1 MRGDSLFMTF
11 QYAPAVSRKPRT
23 PPLTA
28 RQRTILWLLALA
40 CVPATYANTL
50 FTQTVAYAAQ
60 DFAISE
66 QGQGIGAAII
76 RWGVVFSLP
85 LAALADRIGRRR
97 LIIFCAFGA
106 PIITALGGLAPSFT
120 ILVATQ
126 TIGRPLA
133 LVLTILIGIVAT
145 EEMSRDARAWA
156 ISVLALAAG
165 FGAGFAF
172 AALPLADL
180 GSDSWRYIYAI
191 SLAWLVIAF
200 ILLRKLP
207 ETTRFIERHDKHL
220 EHATHID
227 KSRLA
232 TQSLVAIFGNVFI
245 AASSVFQVRYLR
257 DVRDYSA
264 VMVTA
269 FTLLTGT
276 PASIGLLIGGRVADS
291 RGRRI
296 LSAITFPLGA
306 ILLTGAFSFSS
317 APMWLASLAGGVCLG
332 LAYPAMA
339 VYRGEMF
346 PTLHRSFASG
356 VIMTASLIGG
366 SIGLVG
372 AGYFLNRDISYG
384 VVMSWLSIGP
394 IIAGVLVFATFP
406 ESAHRELEELNPED
420 VVIASAITTQQPN
433 QQ

>member
-1 MRGDSLFMTF
+1 MTF

-23 PPLTA
+23 PSLTT

-40 CVPATYANTL
+40 CIPATYANTL
-50 FTQTVAYAAQ
+50 FTQTVAFAAQ

-76 RWGVVFSLP
+76 RWGVVISLP

-106 PIITALGGLAPSFT
+106 PIITALGGLAPSFS

-126 TIGRPLA
+126 ALGRPLA

-145 EEMSRDARAWA
+145 EEMSRDSRAWA
-156 ISVLALAAG
+156 TSVLAIAAG

-180 GSDSWRYIYAI
+180 GEGSWRYIYAI
-191 SLAWLVIAF
+191 SLAWVALAI
-200 ILLRKLP
+200 ILQRKLP
-207 ETTRFIERHDKHL
+207 ETTRFIERHEQHL
-220 EHATHID
+220 ESATHID
-227 KSRLA
+227 KTRLV
-232 TQSLVAIFGNVFI
+232 TQSLVAIFGNIFI
-245 AASSVFQVRYLR
+245 AVSSVFQVRYLR

-269 FTLLTGT
+269 FTFVTGT
-276 PASIGLLIGGRVADS
+276 PAAIGLLIGGRVADA
-291 RGRRI
+291 RGRRM

-306 ILLTGAFSFSS
+306 ILLTAAFSTNGQT
-317 APMWLASLAGGVCLG
+317 MWFASVTGGICLG

-346 PTLHRSFASG
+346 PTLHRSFASS

-372 AGYFLNRDISYG
+372 AGYFLNRDFNYG
-384 VVMSWLSIGP
+384 IVMSWLSLGP
-394 IIAGVLVFATFP
+394 IVAGILVYATFP
-406 ESAHRELEELNPED
+406 ESAHRELEELNPQD
-420 VVIASAITTQQPN
+420 VIATKTITAQ
-433 QQ
+433 

>member
-1 MRGDSLFMTF
+1 M
-11 QYAPAVSRKPRT
+11 SRKPRT
-23 PPLTA
+23 PALTA

-60 DFAISE
+60 DFSISE

-76 RWGVVFSLP
+76 RWGVVISLP
-85 LAALADRIGRRR
+85 LAALADRIGRRQ

-106 PIITALGGLAPSFT
+106 PIITALGGLAPSFA

-126 TIGRPLA
+126 TLGRPLA

-145 EEMSRDARAWA
+145 EEMSRESRAWA
-156 ISVLALAAG
+156 ISVLAIAAG
-165 FGAGFAF
+165 FGAGFAL

-180 GSDSWRYIYAI
+180 GADSWRYIYAI
-191 SLAWLVIAF
+191 SLAWVVIAI

-207 ETTRFIERHDKHL
+207 ETTRFTERKETHL
-220 EHATHID
+220 DSATHID
-227 KSRLA
+227 KTRLA
-232 TQSLVAIFGNVFI
+232 TQSLVAIFGNIFI

-264 VMVTA
+264 AMVTA
-269 FTLLTGT
+269 FTLVTGT
-276 PASIGLLIGGRVADS
+276 PASIGLLIGGRVADA
-291 RGRRI
+291 RGRRM
-296 LSAITFPLGA
+296 LSAVTFPLGT
-306 ILLTGAFSFSS
+306 ILLTAAFSTSGQT
-317 APMWLASLAGGVCLG
+317 MWLASVSGGICLG

-346 PTLHRSFASG
+346 PTLHRSFASS

-366 SIGLVG
+366 SVGLVG
-372 AGYFLNRDISYG
+372 AGYALNRDLSYST
-384 VVMSWLSIGP
+384 VMSWLSLGP
-394 IIAGVLVFATFP
+394 IVAGILVYATFP

-420 VVIASAITTQQPN
+420 VVDSKPVIAQQPN
-433 QQ
+433 SQ

>member
-1 MRGDSLFMTF
+1 M
-11 QYAPAVSRKPRT
+11 
-23 PPLTA
+23 
-28 RQRTILWLLALA
+28 
-40 CVPATYANTL
+40 PATYANTL

-76 RWGVVFSLP
+76 RWGVVISLP

-106 PIITALGGLAPSFT
+106 PIITALGGLAPRFA

-126 TIGRPLA
+126 TLGRPLA

-145 EEMSRDARAWA
+145 EEMSSESRAWA
-156 ISVLALAAG
+156 ISVLAIAAG
-165 FGAGFAF
+165 FGAGFAL

-180 GSDSWRYIYAI
+180 GADSWRYIYAI
-191 SLAWLVIAF
+191 SLAWVAIA
-200 ILLRKLP
+200 IVVQRKLP
-207 ETTRFIERHDKHL
+207 ETTRFIQRHEAHL
-220 EHATHID
+220 ESATHID

-232 TQSLVAIFGNVFI
+232 TQSLVAIFGNIFI

-264 VMVTA
+264 VMITA
-269 FTLLTGT
+269 FTLVTGT
-276 PASIGLLIGGRVADS
+276 PAAIGLLIGGRVADA
-291 RGRRI
+291 RGRRF
-296 LSAITFPLGA
+296 LSTITFPLGA
-306 ILLTGAFSFSS
+306 ILLTAAFSTSGQ
-317 APMWLASLAGGVCLG
+317 AMWLASVSGGICLG

-346 PTLHRSFASG
+346 PTLHRSFASS

-366 SIGLVG
+366 SVGLVG
-372 AGYFLNRDISYG
+372 AGYFLNRDVTYG
-384 VVMSWLSIGP
+384 TVMSWLAIGP
-394 IIAGVLVFATFP
+394 IIAGILVYATFP
-406 ESAHRELEELNPED
+406 ESAHRELEELNPQD
-420 VVIASAITTQQPN
+420 VITARSITTQ
-433 QQ
+433 

>member
-1 MRGDSLFMTF
+1 MRGDSLFITF

-23 PPLTA
+23 PALTA

-50 FTQTVAYAAQ
+50 FTQTVAYAAE
-60 DFAISE
+60 DFGISE

-76 RWGVVFSLP
+76 RWGVLISLP
-85 LAALADRIGRRR
+85 LAALADRIGRRQ

-126 TIGRPLA
+126 TLGRPLA

-145 EEMSRDARAWA
+145 EEMSSESRAWA

-165 FGAGFAF
+165 FGAAVALG
-172 AALPLADL
+172 ALPLADL
-180 GSDSWRYIYAI
+180 GRESWRFIYAL
-191 SLAWLVIAF
+191 SLIWLVLAV
-200 ILLRKLP
+200 ILQRRLP
-207 ETTRFIERHDKHL
+207 ETTRFIERHDKQL
-220 EHATHID
+220 ETTTHID
-227 KSRLA
+227 RSRLF
-232 TQSLVAIFGNVFI
+232 TQSLVAIFGNIFI
-245 AASSVFQVRYLR
+245 AASSVFQIRYLR

-264 VMVTA
+264 IDITA
-269 FTLLTGT
+269 FTLVTGT

-291 RGRRI
+291 RGRRL

-306 ILLTGAFSFSS
+306 ILLTLAFSTSGQS
-317 APMWLASLAGGVCLG
+317 MWLASLSGGICLG

-346 PTLHRSFASG
+346 PTLHRSFASS

-366 SIGLVG
+366 SVGLIG
-372 AGYFLNRDISYG
+372 AGVFLNRDFSYG
-384 VVMSWLSIGP
+384 QVMAWLTLGP
-394 IIAGVLVFATFP
+394 IIAGVLVYTTFP
-406 ESAHRELEELNPED
+406 ESAHRELEELNPQD
-420 VVIASAITTQQPN
+420 VVDSASTNAKDSQPN
-433 QQ
+433 

>member
-1 MRGDSLFMTF
+1 MTF

-23 PPLTA
+23 PALTA

-76 RWGVVFSLP
+76 RWGVLISLP

-97 LIIFCAFGA
+97 LIIFCAVGA
-106 PIITALGGLAPSFT
+106 PLITALGGLAPSFA

-126 TIGRPLA
+126 TLGRPLA

-145 EEMSRDARAWA
+145 EEMSRDSRAWA
-156 ISVLALAAG
+156 TSVLAIAAG

-180 GSDSWRYIYAI
+180 GADSWRYIYAI
-191 SLAWLVIAF
+191 SLAWLVIAV

-207 ETTRFIERHDKHL
+207 ETTRFTERHEAKLDS
-220 EHATHID
+220 ATHID
-227 KSRLA
+227 KTRLA

-269 FTLLTGT
+269 FTLVTGT
-276 PASIGLLIGGRVADS
+276 PASIGLLIGGRVADA
-291 RGRRI
+291 RGRRM

-306 ILLTGAFSFSS
+306 ILLTVAF
-317 APMWLASLAGGVCLG
+317 ATNGQIMWLASVSGGICLG

-346 PTLHRSFASG
+346 PTLHRSFASS
-356 VIMTASLIGG
+356 VVMTASLIGG
-366 SIGLVG
+366 SVGLIG
-372 AGYFLNRDISYG
+372 AGYALNRDFSYG
-384 VVMSWLSIGP
+384 TVMSWLSLGP
-394 IIAGVLVFATFP
+394 IVAGILVYATFP
-406 ESAHRELEELNPED
+406 ESAHRELEELNPQD
-420 VVIASAITTQQPN
+420 VIVAKPATAQQPN
-433 QQ
+433 SQ

>member
-23 PPLTA
+23 PVLTA
-28 RQRTILWLLALA
+28 RQRTILWLLAMA

-60 DFAISE
+60 DFNISE

-76 RWGVVFSLP
+76 RWGVVISLP

-97 LIIFCAFGA
+97 LIIICAFGA

-120 ILVATQ
+120 VLVATQ

-145 EEMSRDARAWA
+145 EEMSSDSRAWA

-165 FGAGFAF
+165 LGAGIAL
-172 AALPLADL
+172 AALPIADL
-180 GSDSWRYIYAI
+180 GADSWRIIYAI
-191 SLAWLVIAF
+191 SLIWLFLAI
-200 ILLRKLP
+200 ILQRRLP
-207 ETTRFIERHDKHL
+207 ETTRFIERHERHL
-220 EHATHID
+220 EHTTHID
-227 KSRLA
+227 KTRLI
-232 TQSLVAIFGNVFI
+232 TQSLVAIFGNIFI

-257 DVRDYSA
+257 DDRDYSA

-276 PASIGLLIGGRVADS
+276 PASIGLLIGGRLADM
-291 RGRRI
+291 RGRRL

-306 ILLTGAFSFSS
+306 LLLTAAFSTSGQ
-317 APMWLASLAGGVCLG
+317 PMWLASLSGGICLG

-366 SIGLVG
+366 SVGLIG
-372 AGYFLNRDISYG
+372 AGYFLNRDVSYG
-384 VVMSWLSIGP
+384 TVMSWLLIGP
-394 IIAGVLVFATFP
+394 VIAGILVYTTFP
-406 ESAHRELEELNPED
+406 ESARRELEELNPQD
-420 VVIASAITTQQPN
+420 VIAAKPATAQ
-433 QQ
+433 

>member
-1 MRGDSLFMTF
+1 M
-11 QYAPAVSRKPRT
+11 
-23 PPLTA
+23 
-28 RQRTILWLLALA
+28 
-40 CVPATYANTL
+40 PATYANTL

-76 RWGVVFSLP
+76 RWGVVISLP

-106 PIITALGGLAPSFT
+106 PIITALGGLAPSFA

-126 TIGRPLA
+126 TLGRPLA

-145 EEMSRDARAWA
+145 EEMSSESRAWA
-156 ISVLALAAG
+156 ISVLAIAAG
-165 FGAGFAF
+165 FGAGFAL

-180 GSDSWRYIYAI
+180 GADSWRYIYAI
-191 SLAWLVIAF
+191 SLAWVAIA
-200 ILLRKLP
+200 IVVQRKLP
-207 ETTRFIERHDKHL
+207 ETTRFIQRHEAHL
-220 EHATHID
+220 ESATHID

-232 TQSLVAIFGNVFI
+232 TQSLVAIFGNIFI

-264 VMVTA
+264 VMITA
-269 FTLLTGT
+269 FTLVTGT
-276 PASIGLLIGGRVADS
+276 PAAIGLLIGGRVADA
-291 RGRRI
+291 RGRRF
-296 LSAITFPLGA
+296 LSTITFPLGA
-306 ILLTGAFSFSS
+306 ILLTAAFSTSGQ
-317 APMWLASLAGGVCLG
+317 AMWLASVSGGICLG

-346 PTLHRSFASG
+346 PTLHRSFASS

-366 SIGLVG
+366 SVGLVG
-372 AGYFLNRDISYG
+372 AGYFLNRDVTYG
-384 VVMSWLSIGP
+384 TVMSWLAIGP
-394 IIAGVLVFATFP
+394 IIAGILVYATFP
-406 ESAHRELEELNPED
+406 ESAHRELEELNPQD
-420 VVIASAITTQQPN
+420 VITARSITTQ
-433 QQ
+433 

>member
-11 QYAPAVSRKPRT
+11 QYAPAVSRKPRR
-23 PPLTA
+23 PVLTA

-50 FTQTVAYAAQ
+50 FTQTVAYAAE
-60 DFAISE
+60 DFGISE

-76 RWGVVFSLP
+76 RWGVLISLP
-85 LAALADRIGRRR
+85 LAALADRIGRRQ

-145 EEMSRDARAWA
+145 EEMSSESRAWA

-165 FGAGFAF
+165 FGAAVALG
-172 AALPLADL
+172 ALPLADL
-180 GSDSWRYIYAI
+180 GRESWRFIYAL
-191 SLAWLVIAF
+191 SLIWLVLAV
-200 ILLRKLP
+200 ILQRRLP
-207 ETTRFIERHDKHL
+207 ETTRFIERHDKQL
-220 EHATHID
+220 ETTTHID
-227 KSRLA
+227 RSRLF
-232 TQSLVAIFGNVFI
+232 TQSLVAIFGNIFI
-245 AASSVFQVRYLR
+245 AASSVFQIRYLR

-264 VMVTA
+264 IDITA
-269 FTLLTGT
+269 FTLVTGT

-291 RGRRI
+291 SGRRL

-306 ILLTGAFSFSS
+306 ILLTLAFSTSGQ
-317 APMWLASLAGGVCLG
+317 PMWIASLSGGICLG

-346 PTLHRSFASG
+346 PTLHRSFASS

-372 AGYFLNRDISYG
+372 AGVFLNRDISYG
-384 VVMSWLSIGP
+384 QVMAWLTLGP
-394 IIAGVLVFATFP
+394 IIAGTLVYTTFP
-406 ESAHRELEELNPED
+406 ESAHRELEELNPQD
-420 VVIASAITTQQPN
+420 VIDSTSTGAKDSQAN
-433 QQ
+433 

>member
-1 MRGDSLFMTF
+1 M
-11 QYAPAVSRKPRT
+11 SRKPRT
-23 PPLTA
+23 PALTA

-76 RWGVVFSLP
+76 RWGVVISLP
-85 LAALADRIGRRR
+85 LAALADRIGRRQ

-106 PIITALGGLAPSFT
+106 PIITALGGLAPSFA

-126 TIGRPLA
+126 TLGRPLA

-145 EEMSRDARAWA
+145 EEMSRESRAWA
-156 ISVLALAAG
+156 ISVLAIAAG
-165 FGAGFAF
+165 FGAGFAL

-180 GSDSWRYIYAI
+180 GADSWRYIYAI
-191 SLAWLVIAF
+191 SLAWVVIA
-200 ILLRKLP
+200 IVLLRKLP
-207 ETTRFIERHDKHL
+207 ETTRFTERKETHL
-220 EHATHID
+220 DSATHID
-227 KSRLA
+227 KTRLA
-232 TQSLVAIFGNVFI
+232 TQSLVAIFGNIFI

-264 VMVTA
+264 AMVTA
-269 FTLLTGT
+269 FTLVTGT
-276 PASIGLLIGGRVADS
+276 PASIGLLIGGRVADA
-291 RGRRI
+291 RGRRM
-296 LSAITFPLGA
+296 LSAVTFPLGT
-306 ILLTGAFSFSS
+306 ILLTAAFSTSGQT
-317 APMWLASLAGGVCLG
+317 MWLASVSGGICLG

-346 PTLHRSFASG
+346 PTLHRSFASS

-366 SIGLVG
+366 SVGLVG
-372 AGYFLNRDISYG
+372 AGYALNRDLSYST
-384 VVMSWLSIGP
+384 VMSWLSLGP
-394 IIAGVLVFATFP
+394 IVAGILVYATFP

-420 VVIASAITTQQPN
+420 VVDSKPVIAQQPN
-433 QQ
+433 SQ

>member
-1 MRGDSLFMTF
+1 MRGDSLFITF

-23 PPLTA
+23 PVLTA

-50 FTQTVAYAAQ
+50 FTQTVAYAAE
-60 DFAISE
+60 DFGISE

-76 RWGVVFSLP
+76 RWGVLISLP
-85 LAALADRIGRRR
+85 LAALADRIGRRQ

-126 TIGRPLA
+126 TLGRPLA

-145 EEMSRDARAWA
+145 EEMSSESRAWA

-165 FGAGFAF
+165 FGAAVALG
-172 AALPLADL
+172 ALPLADL
-180 GSDSWRYIYAI
+180 GRESWRFIYAL
-191 SLAWLVIAF
+191 SLIWLVLAV
-200 ILLRKLP
+200 ILQRRLP
-207 ETTRFIERHDKHL
+207 ETTRFIERHDKQL
-220 EHATHID
+220 ETTTHID
-227 KSRLA
+227 RSRLF
-232 TQSLVAIFGNVFI
+232 TQSLVAIFGNIFI
-245 AASSVFQVRYLR
+245 AASSVFQIRYLR

-264 VMVTA
+264 IDITA
-269 FTLLTGT
+269 FTLVTGT

-291 RGRRI
+291 RGRRL

-306 ILLTGAFSFSS
+306 ILLTLAFSTSGKS
-317 APMWLASLAGGVCLG
+317 MWLASLSGGICLG

-346 PTLHRSFASG
+346 PTLHRSFASS

-366 SIGLVG
+366 SVGLIG
-372 AGYFLNRDISYG
+372 AGVFLNRDFSYG
-384 VVMSWLSIGP
+384 QVMAWLTLGP
-394 IIAGVLVFATFP
+394 IIAGVLVYTTFP
-406 ESAHRELEELNPED
+406 ESAHRELEELNPQD
-420 VVIASAITTQQPN
+420 VVDGASTGAKDSQPN
-433 QQ
+433 

>member
-1 MRGDSLFMTF
+1 M
-11 QYAPAVSRKPRT
+11 
-23 PPLTA
+23 
-28 RQRTILWLLALA
+28 
-40 CVPATYANTL
+40 PATYANTL

-76 RWGVVFSLP
+76 RWGVVISLP

-106 PIITALGGLAPSFT
+106 PIITALGGLAPSFA

-126 TIGRPLA
+126 TLGRPLA

-145 EEMSRDARAWA
+145 EEMSSESRAWA
-156 ISVLALAAG
+156 ISVLAIAAG
-165 FGAGFAF
+165 FGAGFAL

-180 GSDSWRYIYAI
+180 GADSWRYIYAI
-191 SLAWLVIAF
+191 SLAWVAIA
-200 ILLRKLP
+200 IVVQRKLP
-207 ETTRFIERHDKHL
+207 ETTRFIQRHEAHL
-220 EHATHID
+220 ESATHID

-232 TQSLVAIFGNVFI
+232 TQSLVAIFGNIFI

-264 VMVTA
+264 VMITA
-269 FTLLTGT
+269 FTLVTGT
-276 PASIGLLIGGRVADS
+276 PAAIGLLIGGRVADA
-291 RGRRI
+291 RGRRF
-296 LSAITFPLGA
+296 LSTITFPLGA
-306 ILLTGAFSFSS
+306 ILLTAAFSTSGQ
-317 APMWLASLAGGVCLG
+317 AMWLASVSGGICLG

-346 PTLHRSFASG
+346 PTLHRSFASS

-366 SIGLVG
+366 SVGLVG
-372 AGYFLNRDISYG
+372 AGYFLNRDVTYG
-384 VVMSWLSIGP
+384 TVMSWLAIGP
-394 IIAGVLVFATFP
+394 IIAGILVYATFP
-406 ESAHRELEELNPED
+406 ESAHRELEELNPQD
-420 VVIASAITTQQPN
+420 VITVKLIATQ
-433 QQ
+433 

>member
-11 QYAPAVSRKPRT
+11 QYAPAVSRKPRI
-23 PPLTA
+23 PVLTA
-28 RQRTILWLLALA
+28 RQRTILWLLAMA

-60 DFAISE
+60 DFNISE

-76 RWGVVFSLP
+76 RWGVVISLP

-97 LIIFCAFGA
+97 LIIICAFGA

-120 ILVATQ
+120 VLVATQ

-145 EEMSRDARAWA
+145 EEMSSDSRAWA

-165 FGAGFAF
+165 LGAGIAF
-172 AALPLADL
+172 AALPIADL
-180 GSDSWRYIYAI
+180 GADSWRIIYAI
-191 SLAWLVIAF
+191 SLLWVFLAI
-200 ILLRKLP
+200 ILQRRLP
-207 ETTRFIERHDKHL
+207 ETTRFIERHERHL
-220 EHATHID
+220 EHTTHID
-227 KSRLA
+227 KTRLI
-232 TQSLVAIFGNVFI
+232 TQSLVAIFGNIFI

-257 DVRDYSA
+257 DDRDYSA

-276 PASIGLLIGGRVADS
+276 PASIGLLIGGRLADT
-291 RGRRI
+291 RGRRL

-306 ILLTGAFSFSS
+306 LLLTAAFSTSGQ
-317 APMWLASLAGGVCLG
+317 PMWLASLSGGICLG

-366 SIGLVG
+366 SVGLIG
-372 AGYFLNRDISYG
+372 AGFFLNRDVSYG
-384 VVMSWLSIGP
+384 TVMSWLLIGP
-394 IIAGVLVFATFP
+394 VIAGVLVYTTFP
-406 ESAHRELEELNPED
+406 ESARRELEELNPQD
-420 VVIASAITTQQPN
+420 VIAAKPATAQ
-433 QQ
+433 

>member
-1 MRGDSLFMTF
+1 M
-11 QYAPAVSRKPRT
+11 
-23 PPLTA
+23 
-28 RQRTILWLLALA
+28 
-40 CVPATYANTL
+40 PATYANTL

-76 RWGVVFSLP
+76 RWGVVISLP

-106 PIITALGGLAPSFT
+106 PIITALGGLAPSFA

-126 TIGRPLA
+126 TLGRPLA

-145 EEMSRDARAWA
+145 EEMSSESRAWA
-156 ISVLALAAG
+156 ISVLAIAAG
-165 FGAGFAF
+165 FGAGFAL

-180 GSDSWRYIYAI
+180 GADSWRYIYAI
-191 SLAWLVIAF
+191 SLAWVAIA
-200 ILLRKLP
+200 IVVQRKLP
-207 ETTRFIERHDKHL
+207 ETTRFIQRHEAHL
-220 EHATHID
+220 ESATHID

-232 TQSLVAIFGNVFI
+232 TQSLVAIFGNIFI

-264 VMVTA
+264 VMITA
-269 FTLLTGT
+269 FTLVTGT
-276 PASIGLLIGGRVADS
+276 PAAIGLLIGGRVADA
-291 RGRRI
+291 RGRRF
-296 LSAITFPLGA
+296 LSTITFPLGA
-306 ILLTGAFSFSS
+306 ILLTAAFSTSGQ
-317 APMWLASLAGGVCLG
+317 AMWLASVSGGICLG

-346 PTLHRSFASG
+346 PTLHRSFASS

-366 SIGLVG
+366 SVGLVG
-372 AGYFLNRDISYG
+372 AGYFLNRDVTYG
-384 VVMSWLSIGP
+384 TVMSWLAIGP
-394 IIAGVLVFATFP
+394 IIAGILVYATFP
-406 ESAHRELEELNPED
+406 ESAHRELEELNPQD
-420 VVIASAITTQQPN
+420 VVGEKPVTAQQPN
-433 QQ
+433 SQ